1 MKPATSKYLSR
12 IVALVLLSF
21 FIYPHSCFSQKKY
34 TVIYS
39 SSGKDTS
46 VNFQQLKLETDFENK
61 QAAQKYI
68 NELPVS
74 LLNKGFPVASVDS
87 VAYDSL
93 QAKVTLYLGEKFKW
107 AQISTDS
114 VDEDVLEKTGWNSR
128 QFENRPVDFSRLR
141 LQQKKISD
149 YYENNGYPF
158 ASVSLEN
165 ISTGGDKIKAE
176 LHVTKGP
183 LYHID
188 SIRVYGKAKIKNLFL
203 QHYLGIYNGSLYNNA
218 QLQKISK
225 NLQQL
230 PFLQEQQNWDVTML
244 GSGAT
249 LNLYLEPKRSSQ
261 VNVLVGFA
269 PANTITKKSTL
280 TADVHLDLKNGF
292 GAGENIL
299 VNWQQLQPQ
308 SPRLNL
314 GYAVPYTF
322 KSNFGFKFS
331 FDLLKRDS
339 SYLQLNGMLGIQYVI
354 SADKT
359 LDFFYQAEQ
368 NYLLAGGLD
377 TNRII
382 NSKILPPN
390 IDVRSGSI
398 GVGYQFQNT
407 NYRLNPR
414 KGNEVDITATAGIK
428 KTIKNN
434 DILNL
439 KDPFNPDFDFN
450 ALYDSVKLKTY
461 QFKLIASAAHFFPL
475 GKAAAFK
482 ASGSFGWIESPQN
495 FQNELFRIGGY
506 RLLRGFDEES
516 IYANKY
522 AVFTGEYRYL
532 LGINSYFFGFSDV
545 GFTKTKFNAADY
557 SNSFISGGVG
567 LEFETRFGL
576 LNLSYAVGKRNDV
589 KFDLRN
595 SSKIHFGYI
604 NYF

>member
-1 MKPATSKYLSR
+1 MKPATTKYLSY
-12 IVALVLLSF
+12 IAALVLLFLFVNPHGSF
-21 FIYPHSCFSQKKY
+21 CQKKY
-34 TVIYS
+34 TVTYAA
-39 SSGKDTS
+39 SGKDTS
-46 VNFQQLKLETDFENK
+46 VNFQQLKPETDFENK

-74 LLNKGFPVASVDS
+74 LLNKGFPVASVDL
-87 VAYDSL
+87 VTYDSS
-93 QAKVTLYLGEKFKW
+93 QAKVKLYLGEKFKW

-114 VDEDVLEKTGWNSR
+114 VDEEVLERTGWNSR
-128 QFENRPVDFSRLR
+128 QFENKPMDFLRLR
-141 LQQKKISD
+141 LQEKKISD

-158 ASVSLEN
+158 ASVSLKN
-165 ISTGGDKIKAE
+165 ISFKDDLIKGE

-188 SIRVYGKAKIKNLFL
+188 SIRVYGKVKIKNLFL

-218 QLQKISK
+218 QLQKIST
-225 NLQQL
+225 NLKQL

-280 TADVHLDLKNGF
+280 TADVHLDLKNSF

-299 VNWQQLQPQ
+299 LNWQQLQPQ

-314 GYAVPYTF
+314 GYSVPYVL
-322 KSNFGFKFS
+322 KSNFGFNFS

-339 SYLQLNGMLGIQYVI
+339 SYLQLKGILGIQYFI

-377 TNRII
+377 TNQII
-382 NSKILPPN
+382 SSKILPPN
-390 IDVRSGSI
+390 IDVRSDNI

-428 KTIKNN
+428 KTLKNN

-439 KDPFNPDFDFN
+439 KDPSNPGFDFN
-450 ALYDSVKLKTY
+450 SLYDSIKPKTY
-461 QFKLIASAAHFFPL
+461 QLKIVASAAHFFPL

-482 ASGSFGWIESPQN
+482 TSGSFGWIESPQN

-545 GFTKTKFNAADY
+545 GFTKTKFSATDY

>member
-1 MKPATSKYLSR
+1 MKPATTKYLSY
-12 IVALVLLSF
+12 IAALVLLFLFVNPHGSF
-21 FIYPHSCFSQKKY
+21 CQKKY
-34 TVIYS
+34 TVTYAA
-39 SSGKDTS
+39 SGKDTS
-46 VNFQQLKLETDFENK
+46 VNFQQLKPETDFDNK

-74 LLNKGFPVASVDS
+74 LLNKGFPVASVDL
-87 VAYDSL
+87 VTYDSS
-93 QAKVTLYLGEKFKW
+93 QAKVKLYLGEKFKW

-114 VDEDVLEKTGWNSR
+114 VDEEVLERTGWNSR
-128 QFENRPVDFSRLR
+128 QFENKPMDFLRLR
-141 LQQKKISD
+141 LQEKKISD

-158 ASVSLEN
+158 ASVSLKN
-165 ISTGGDKIKAE
+165 ISFKDDLIKGE

-188 SIRVYGKAKIKNLFL
+188 SIRVYGKVKIKNLFL

-218 QLQKISK
+218 QLQKIST
-225 NLQQL
+225 NLKQL

-280 TADVHLDLKNGF
+280 TADVHLDLKNSF

-299 VNWQQLQPQ
+299 LNWQQLQPQ

-314 GYAVPYTF
+314 GYSVPYVL
-322 KSNFGFKFS
+322 KSNFGFNFS

-339 SYLQLNGMLGIQYVI
+339 SYLQLKGILGIQYFI

-377 TNRII
+377 TNQII
-382 NSKILPPN
+382 SSKILPPN
-390 IDVRSGSI
+390 IDVRSDNI

-428 KTIKNN
+428 KTKKNN

-450 ALYDSVKLKTY
+450 SLYDSIKPKTY
-461 QFKLIASAAHFFPL
+461 QFKIIASAAHFFPL
-475 GKAAAFK
+475 GKAATFK
-482 ASGSFGWIESPQN
+482 TSGSFGWIESPQN

-516 IYANKY
+516 IYASKY

-576 LNLSYAVGKRNDV
+576 LNLSYAVGKRNDI
-589 KFDLRN
+589 KFDHRN